1 MSTATPS
8 PMPTPDLAGLL
19 AKPPRLPNRSRP
31 ASEPPVEPAQT
42 AIAAP
47 GETPGP
53 TPRRVPVASTK
64 PRQLKPERPDDSA
77 PRRQYLRS
85 IAVYLPRSTHQA
97 VAEKAEAAGTTRTAL
112 ILAAVNATHKDL
124 GVAPGGDDHVDGEGD
139 LFDIPQRKAPSELT
153 VQTSIRVTDR
163 QLKAIDDLV
172 ARHGMNRSRLLTEAL
187 KLYLVAGETSSP
199 LG

>member
-31 ASEPPVEPAQT
+31 ASEPPGEPART
-42 AIAAP
+42 AVAAS
-47 GETPGP
+47 GETPAVRP
-53 TPRRVPVASTK
+53 TRVLPATTK
-64 PRQLKPERPDDSA
+64 PRQIKPERPDNSA

-85 IAVYLPRSTHQA
+85 IAVYLPRSIHQA
-97 VAEKAEAAGTTRTAL
+97 VAQKAEAEGTTRTAL

-124 GVAPGGDDHVDGEGD
+124 ATAPGDDDRVDGEGGD

-163 QLKAIDDLV
+163 QLNAIDDLV
-172 ARHGMNRSRLLTEAL
+172 ANHGLNRSRLLTKAL
-187 KLYLVAGETSSP
+187 KLYLNSQ
-199 LG
+199 

>member
-1 MSTATPS
+1 MSTPTPS

-19 AKPPRLPNRSRP
+19 AKPPRLPNRSQP
-31 ASEPPVEPAQT
+31 TSEPPVEPAPT
-42 AIAAP
+42 TIAAP
-47 GETPGP
+47 PAETSAAAPK
-53 TPRRVPVASTK
+53 RVALASTK

-124 GVAPGGDDHVDGEGD
+124 GVAPPDDDHVDEGVGD

-172 ARHGMNRSRLLTEAL
+172 ARHGLNRSRLLTKAL
-187 KLYLVAGETSSP
+187 KLYLANR
-199 LG
+199 

>member
-19 AKPPRLPNRSRP
+19 AKPPRMPNQSRP
-31 ASEPPVEPAQT
+31 VSEPPGESAQT
-42 AIAAP
+42 AVAAP
-47 GETPGP
+47 GETLAAAP
-53 TPRRVPVASTK
+53 TRVPPASTK
-64 PRQLKPERPDDSA
+64 PRQLKPKPPDESA

-112 ILAAVNATHKDL
+112 ILAAVNATHNDL
-124 GVAPGGDDHVDGEGD
+124 GAATGDDDHVEGGGGD

-163 QLKAIDDLV
+163 QLTAIDDLV
-172 ARHGMNRSRLLTEAL
+172 ARHGMNRSRLLTKAL
-187 KLYLVAGETSSP
+187 KLYLGSR
-199 LG
+199 

>member
-19 AKPPRLPNRSRP
+19 AKPPRMPNQSRP
-31 ASEPPVEPAQT
+31 VSEPPGESAQT
-42 AIAAP
+42 AVAAP
-47 GETPGP
+47 GETLAAAP
-53 TPRRVPVASTK
+53 TRVPPASTK
-64 PRQLKPERPDDSA
+64 PRQLKPERADESA

-124 GVAPGGDDHVDGEGD
+124 AAAPGDDDRVDGGGGD

-163 QLKAIDDLV
+163 QLNAIDDLV
-172 ARHGMNRSRLLTEAL
+172 ASHGLNRSRLLTKAL
-187 KLYLVAGETSSP
+187 KLYLGSR
-199 LG
+199 

>member
-42 AIAAP
+42 AVAAP
-47 GETPGP
+47 GETPASAP
-53 TPRRVPVASTK
+53 TTVSPASIK
-64 PRQLKPERPDDSA
+64 PRQLKPERTDGSA

-97 VAEKAEAAGTTRTAL
+97 VAKKAEAAGTTRTAL

-124 GVAPGGDDHVDGEGD
+124 GAASGDDEHIDGGGDD

-153 VQTSIRVTDR
+153 VQTSVRVTDR

-172 ARHGMNRSRLLTEAL
+172 ARHGMNRSRLLTKAL
-187 KLYLVAGETSSP
+187 ELYLGSR
-199 LG
+199 

>member
-19 AKPPRLPNRSRP
+19 AKPPRMPNQSRP
-31 ASEPPVEPAQT
+31 VSEPPGESAQT
-42 AIAAP
+42 AVAAP
-47 GETPGP
+47 GETLAAAP
-53 TPRRVPVASTK
+53 TRVPPASTK

-112 ILAAVNATHKDL
+112 ILAAVNATHEDL
-124 GVAPGGDDHVDGEGD
+124 GAAPGDDEHVEGGGGD

-163 QLKAIDDLV
+163 QLTAIDDLV
-172 ARHGMNRSRLLTEAL
+172 ARHGMNRSRLLTKAL
-187 KLYLVAGETSSP
+187 KLYLGSR
-199 LG
+199 

>member
-19 AKPPRLPNRSRP
+19 AKPPRLPNRSQP
-31 ASEPPVEPAQT
+31 VSQPPVEPAH

-47 GETPGP
+47 GETPAVAP
-53 TPRRVPVASTK
+53 TRVPPASTK
-64 PRQLKPERPDDSA
+64 PRQLKSERSDDSL

-97 VAEKAEAAGTTRTAL
+97 VAQKAEATATTRTAL
-112 ILAAVNATHKDL
+112 ILAAVNATHNDL
-124 GVAPGGDDHVDGEGD
+124 GAATGDDDHVDGGGGD

-172 ARHGMNRSRLLTEAL
+172 ARYGMNRSRLLTKAL
-187 KLYLVAGETSSP
+187 KLYLG
-199 LG
+199 GR